1 MILLFLGIALVT
13 VVILYIYLK
22 DKYEKEPIK
31 IVAISFFL
39 GATVSII
46 LTFTKGILHLF

>member
-1 MILLFLGIALVT
+1 MHLLFLAIAPVA
-13 VVILYIYLK
+13 VVILYIYFK

-46 LTFTKGILHLF
+46 LTFT